1 MQLILK
7 QFRAW
12 FRQARALHKSSH
24 AVPLVSVG
32 DIWWIA
38 MGDNIGSEINGKN
51 SKHHTEFSRPGI
63 IYKKLSHSLY
73 LIVPTTSGHKEG
85 SWWCNLKFK
94 GKDMAACL
102 HQIRVIDY
110 RRLYDDMGKLR
121 AHPKLFLYFA
131 EPYHEPHH
139 AADHGHDEERHR
151 HSVQTFVVLGQAA
164 ATTEPPECPF
174 HDPAFRQQ
182 REALGLIAP
191 FYYLKM

>member
-1 MQLILK
+1 MQLIIK

-110 RRLYDDMGKLR
+110 RRLYDDMGKLSATEFALVERGFLALYENPQYR
-121 AHPKLFLYFA
+121 ASSDRA
-131 EPYHEPHH
+131 SS
-139 AADHGHDEERHR
+139 AA
-151 HSVQTFVVLGQAA
+151 VPPVL
-164 ATTEPPECPF
+164 
-174 HDPAFRQQ
+174 
-182 REALGLIAP
+182 
-191 FYYLKM
+191 